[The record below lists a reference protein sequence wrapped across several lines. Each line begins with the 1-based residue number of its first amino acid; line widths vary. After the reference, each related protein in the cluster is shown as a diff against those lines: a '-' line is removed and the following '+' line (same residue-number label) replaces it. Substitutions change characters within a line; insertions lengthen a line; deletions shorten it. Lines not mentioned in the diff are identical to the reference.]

1 LATKGPRLRSERAW
15 STRATISFPV
25 PLSPSTSTVPVVIYT
40 MLRTGLTPTINALS
54 VVLIIVML
62 VVALSSRRLTS
73 S

>member
-1 LATKGPRLRSERAW
+1 
-15 STRATISFPV
+15 
-25 PLSPSTSTVPVVIYT
+25 